1 MAARRVD
8 KGKACGRDE
17 SHGQKGRQ
25 RNPASCWSNS
35 IFRRGI
41 RGCLENYSSSNLHR
55 LYWNLSI
62 LLPAQP
68 QCNLVDCKHVL
79 RTNLSEVAR
88 LEPQNHLAEPY
99 LVQPA

>member
-8 KGKACGRDE
+8 KGQACGRDE
-17 SHGQKGRQ
+17 SHGQKGWQ
-25 RNPASCWSNS
+25 RNPASSWSNS

-79 RTNLSEVAR
+79 RTNLSVVAR
-88 LEPQNHLAEPY
+88 
-99 LVQPA
+99 